1 MNQTEF
7 LAQIRESDGLKNAVL
22 HRICVDMRAR
32 SCRFEIV
39 TDSSYSEEDIAQA
52 ERTAR
57 AAVPASMQAEVK
69 VVKLIA
75 DEQIVR
81 HKILEYLGRNHRAAA
96 ACIRAEDIGV
106 YPEGRTVRFTF
117 GVDAAER
124 GFFEKNEQLLP
135 GVERMLEKNFCND
148 FKGELVDKEKAGIEE
163 EDGEEEEE
171 VFDYRPARTFPIE
184 DFEPIDEANVPKIAT
199 YLSDCSFTSDSLTV
213 CGEILYIQ
221 DRVSQK
227 GKPYLRFTIS
237 DSTDRLQFSYFI
249 RKKTE
254 EKVRA
259 LQVGDWIVCTGANEM
274 FNERL
279 SFTARYINRG
289 RAPQD
294 FVPEKRP
301 GKPVPAHYAKVA
313 PEKLTDYSQMN
324 LFEQSILPEDLVNNT
339 FVVFDL
345 ETTGLNTTPAMGAMD
360 RIIELGAVKIRE
372 GRIAEKLSTFV
383 ACPVRLS
390 EEIVKI
396 TGITDDM
403 LVGAPELSDVI
414 ADFYKFTAG
423 CSLVAHNMGFD
434 YKFIS
439 YYGGE
444 EGYRFDQKQYDT
456 LVMSQKLLR
465 LSHHRLNDV
474 ADFFGFTF
482 NHHRAFD
489 DAFVTAKI
497 FIELVKMAK
506 KLD

>member
-1 MNQTEF
+1 MKSKQYLQEIRQAAGLSRAVLRKIEVRGRTVTFYLITDKTYSGEDVEHARTVSARYTPAGFGAEVNVRKSVPDPEGIRRAVADVLKSRFPAAAAFVDPEDIEAYVDEGGGRFFIGVGETERGRMREDGILDAVSAE
-7 LAQIRESDGLKNAVL
+7 LAKNFCGAWYGDVRAVEKERGEIEREAPPAAEYVIAPRMFPVDGYEAIDGASPKYAIYMADLVKETQGVTVCGTVSYVEERETKNGKPYFSFSLSDGSGQMRCSYFSKKATVEKV
-22 HRICVDMRAR
+22 RGIKQGDSICLTGDNELYNGSLSFRAKQVDYGRPPEG
-32 SCRFEIV
+32 FV
-39 TDSSYSEEDIAQA
+39 PEE
-52 ERTAR
+52 RPSR
-57 AAVPASMQAEVK
+57 PVPAS
-69 VVKLIA
+69 
-75 DEQIVR
+75 
-81 HKILEYLGRNHRAAA
+81 Y
-96 ACIRAEDIGV
+96 
-106 YPEGRTVRFTF
+106 
-117 GVDAAER
+117 
-124 GFFEKNEQLLP
+124 
-135 GVERMLEKNFCND
+135 
-148 FKGELVDKEKAGIEE
+148 KA
-163 EDGEEEEE
+163 
-171 VFDYRPARTFPIE
+171 VF
-184 DFEPIDEANVPKIAT
+184 
-199 YLSDCSFTSDSLTV
+199 
-213 CGEILYIQ
+213 
-221 DRVSQK
+221 
-227 GKPYLRFTIS
+227 
-237 DSTDRLQFSYFI
+237 
-249 RKKTE
+249 
-254 EKVRA
+254 
-259 LQVGDWIVCTGANEM
+259 
-274 FNERL
+274 
-279 SFTARYINRG
+279 
-289 RAPQD
+289 
-294 FVPEKRP
+294 
-301 GKPVPAHYAKVA
+301 PVPVS
-313 PEKLTDYSQMN
+313 DYVQGT
-324 LFEQSILPEDLVNNT
+324 LFGEAALPEEFRKRE

-360 RIIELGAVKIRE
+360 RIIELGAVKIRD

-444 EGYRFDQKQYDT
+444 EGYRFDQRQYDT